1 MRAGLPFPPGGRVM
15 DSTDVH
21 ELAQI
26 AREAGAD
33 VFRFALRNPSET
45 GGWIVGDLD
54 FCEYLD
60 RYRDQQVVLIVAPL
74 GQAPAAS

>member
-1 MRAGLPFPPGGRVM
+1 MIDPGNA
-15 DSTDVH
+15 H

-33 VFRFALRNPSET
+33 VFKFALRCPSET
-45 GGWIVGDLD
+45 GGWLVGDLD

-60 RYRDQQVVLIVAPL
+60 RYHDQQVVVIIAPL
-74 GQAPAAS
+74 GQAPVPS

>member
-1 MRAGLPFPPGGRVM
+1 MLESVDA
-15 DSTDVH
+15 H
-21 ELAQI
+21 ELARI

-45 GGWIVGDLD
+45 GGWLVGDLD

-60 RYRDQQVVLIVAPL
+60 RYRDQQVLLIVAPL
-74 GQAPAAS
+74 GQAPAAA